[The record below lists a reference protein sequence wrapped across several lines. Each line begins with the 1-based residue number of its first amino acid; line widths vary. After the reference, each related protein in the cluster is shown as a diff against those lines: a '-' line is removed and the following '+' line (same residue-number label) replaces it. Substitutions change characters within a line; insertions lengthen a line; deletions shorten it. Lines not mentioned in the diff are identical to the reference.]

1 MMSLEGKRVLITGGG
16 QGMGRTI
23 AEAFAERG
31 ASLVLADINEE
42 ALRETT
48 ETLRQA
54 GREVDSRFVDVTDA
68 ESLQALRTHLQ
79 HHVGPV
85 DILVNNAGVV
95 YGGDFLKVPL
105 ERHKLTYDVNVTG
118 LTNVAWVFLP
128 DLLERPEA
136 RIVNIASASSLVGLP
151 YGASYCA
158 SKWAALG
165 FSESLRLELQENGH
179 EHVKVTAICPSYINT
194 GMFEGVE
201 TPRLTR
207 MLEPDAL
214 AVKIVRATAR
224 GDAALMEPFMV
235 KLTPLLK
242 LLPVRLLDSIGR
254 LLGVT
259 TSMKH
264 WQGH

>member
-1 MMSLEGKRVLITGGG
+1 MMSLENKRVLITGGG
-16 QGMGRTI
+16 QGIGRTI

-31 ASLVLADINEE
+31 ASLVLVDINEDALKQATE
-42 ALRETT
+42 ALQQR
-48 ETLRQA
+48 
-54 GREVDSRFVDVTDA
+54 GVDVVARTADVTDV
-68 ESLQALRTHLQ
+68 ESLRSLREDLRQ
-79 HHVGPV
+79 HAGPV

-95 YGGDFLKVPL
+95 YGGDFLEVPL

-118 LTNVAWVFLP
+118 LTNVTWNFLP
-128 DLLERPEA
+128 DLLQRPEA

-165 FSESLRLELQENGH
+165 LSESLRLELRENGH
-179 EHVKVTAICPSYINT
+179 DHVKVTAICPSYINT
-194 GMFEGVE
+194 GMFDGVE

-214 AVKIVRATAR
+214 AIKIVRATVR
-224 GDAALMEPFMV
+224 GDATLMEPFMV
-235 KLTPLLK
+235 KLTPLMK
-242 LLPVRLLDSIGR
+242 LLPVRLLDMIGR